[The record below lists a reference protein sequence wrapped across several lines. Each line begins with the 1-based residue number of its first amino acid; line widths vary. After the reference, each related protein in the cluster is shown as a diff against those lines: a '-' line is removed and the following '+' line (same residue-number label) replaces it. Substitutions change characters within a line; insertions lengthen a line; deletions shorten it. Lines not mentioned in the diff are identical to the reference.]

1 VRNRVRFGSTVLVAI
16 AATTLTAAVGLTAP
30 AATASTPT
38 THVGFWA
45 GQSVTP
51 CLALDPLTCPRDLS
65 AYTPDVWNALAAG
78 HSFLDMDIV
87 YGSDFGSAIAGVNQR
102 TDARQLIQQANA
114 NGVEV
119 NAWITVPL
127 SKGTFANEQNATT
140 IQSAVKA
147 YAGWVT
153 QNNLTIGQPI
163 LDLEFPL
170 GDQAVNDALTTGDLS
185 GVESLMTANIDP
197 SAQCRAMATYRDTIT
212 WAHQHGLPMSGSP
225 VPFALD
231 DLANGNMALQDALN
245 IVAFPPFGY
254 DELYLQAYR
263 AQGIDLGSG
272 YVASYYRDMQSYFGT
287 SGQIS
292 LGNSG
297 VAPYDVLSSLVN
309 DVRMVAG
316 MGATTVPIF
325 DLDGAVK
332 AFGATGIS
340 AILAAGRN
348 PMTGSELAAAQ
359 QMTAT
364 GTDARQLFTTLDA
377 FATASTPLV
386 TAAALHPQLPNSY
399 PSGCGNMNA

>member
-1 VRNRVRFGSTVLVAI
+1 VRNQTKFGSTILFAV
-16 AATTLTAAVGLTAP
+16 AATTLSAAVGLAAP
-30 AATASTPT
+30 AEPAAGATTQ
-38 THVGFWA
+38 VGFWA

-65 AYTPDVWNALAAG
+65 TYTPEVWNALVTG
-78 HSFLDMDIV
+78 HGFLDMDLV
-87 YGSDFGSAIAGVNQR
+87 YGSDFGPAIGGVNQR

-114 NGVEV
+114 YGVAV

-127 SKGTFANEQNATT
+127 SKGTFANEENANT
-140 IQSAVKA
+140 IQAAVKA
-147 YAGWVT
+147 YASWAT
-153 QNNLTIGQPI
+153 QNNLQIGQPI

-185 GVESLMTANIDP
+185 GVESLMTAHIDP
-197 SAQCRAMATYRDTIT
+197 SAQCKAMATYRDTIT
-212 WAHQHGLPMSGSP
+212 WARQHGMRLSGSP

-231 DLANGNMALQDALN
+231 DLTNGNMALQDALN

-254 DELYLQAYR
+254 DALYLQAYR

-272 YVASYYRDMQSYFGT
+272 YVASYFKDIQHYFGT
-287 SGQIS
+287 VGQIS

-297 VAPYDVLSSLVN
+297 TPPYDVLTTLVN

-316 MGATTVPIF
+316 MGAAAVPIF

-332 AFGATGIS
+332 AFGANGIS
-340 AILAAGRN
+340 AILAAGSN
-348 PMTGSELAAAQ
+348 PMTGAELTAAQ

-364 GTDARQLFTTLDA
+364 GTGARQLFTTLDT
-377 FATASTPLV
+377 FATTATPLV

-399 PSGCGNMNA
+399 PNGCGNMSA